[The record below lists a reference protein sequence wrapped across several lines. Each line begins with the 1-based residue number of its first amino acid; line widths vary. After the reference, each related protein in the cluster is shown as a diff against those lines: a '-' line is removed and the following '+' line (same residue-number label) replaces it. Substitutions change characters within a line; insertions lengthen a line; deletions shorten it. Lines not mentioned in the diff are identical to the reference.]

1 MHRLIQKTSRPVIFQ
16 VLLAIFACHS
26 AWAQNKPLKYPNG
39 VPMTK
44 GTMFSSLTF
53 SAGSRDAENE
63 SQLLY
68 YVVSQDKRNLEVRLD
83 PGYVVKENLAVG
95 IGLLYGYTKEDRV
108 QRNSDGTLTDYRSYQ
123 RNFAFRPY
131 VKNFIPLG
139 KGHKFYVV
147 IPTELQFGYGSRVQE
162 SLTYSILSRTYTE
175 TFFYGLEMRP
185 GLLAFIVENFGFEV
199 NVGAFGLT
207 SSIEKIRKTNEP
219 DGKVKNNDL
228 SLRIN
233 LLQLSFG
240 FAAYFNR

>member
-1 MHRLIQKTSRPVIFQ
+1 MKNHRPRILQIVVMAWLFLTSMSPQALAQK
-16 VLLAIFACHS
+16 
-26 AWAQNKPLKYPNG
+26 KPLKYPNG
-39 VPMTK
+39 VPISK
-44 GTMFSSLTF
+44 GTIFSSLTF
-53 SAGSRDAENE
+53 SAGSREAENE

-68 YVVSQDKRNLEVRLD
+68 YVVDQDKSNLEIRLD
-83 PGYVVKENLAVG
+83 PGYVIKENLAVG
-95 IGLLYGYTKEDRV
+95 MGLLYGYNKENRL
-108 QRNSDGTLTDYRSYQ
+108 QRSSDGILTDYRSYQ

-139 KGHKFYVV
+139 NSHKFYVV

-162 SLTYSILSRTYTE
+162 SLTDGILARTYTS

-199 NVGAFGLT
+199 NVGAFGLS
-207 SSIEKIRKTNEP
+207 SSIEKIKKTNEP
-219 DGKVKNNDL
+219 DGQVKNNDL
-228 SLRIN
+228 SLKIN

>member
-1 MHRLIQKTSRPVIFQ
+1 MQRHKFLALKIIFILMLLLPLMKQQARAQK
-16 VLLAIFACHS
+16 
-26 AWAQNKPLKYPNG
+26 KPSKYPNG
-39 VPMTK
+39 VPITK
-44 GTMFSSLTF
+44 GTWFSSLTF
-53 SAGSRDAENE
+53 SAGSREAENE
-63 SQLLY
+63 SQLFY
-68 YVVSQDKRNLEVRLD
+68 YVVDQDKSNLEIRLD
-83 PGYVVKENLAVG
+83 PGYVIRENLAVG
-95 IGLLYGYTKEDRV
+95 MGLLYGYQKESRI

-139 KGHKFYVV
+139 SGNRFYVV

-162 SLTYSILSRTYTE
+162 SLTDAILARTYTS

-199 NVGAFGLT
+199 NVGAFGLS
-207 SSIEKIRKTNEP
+207 SSIEKIKKTNEP
-219 DGKVKNNDL
+219 DGQVKNNDL
-228 SLRIN
+228 SLKIN

>member
-1 MHRLIQKTSRPVIFQ
+1 MKRHRPIVLRIAIAAMLILPALAHPARAQK
-16 VLLAIFACHS
+16 
-26 AWAQNKPLKYPNG
+26 KPSKYPNG

-53 SAGSRDAENE
+53 SAGSREAENE

-68 YVVSQDKRNLEVRLD
+68 YVVDQDRSNLEIRLD
-83 PGYVVKENLAVG
+83 PGYVIRENLAVG
-95 IGLLYGYTKEDRV
+95 IGLLYGYNKENRL
-108 QRNSDGTLTDYRSYQ
+108 QRNSDGTLTDFRSYQ

-139 KGHKFYVV
+139 QGNKFYVV
-147 IPTELQFGYGSRVQE
+147 IPTELQFGSGSRVQE
-162 SLTYSILSRTYTE
+162 SITDGILTRTYSS

-199 NVGAFGLT
+199 NVGAFGLS

-219 DGKVKNNDL
+219 DGQVKNNDL

>member
-1 MHRLIQKTSRPVIFQ
+1 MNPRPDFLPLAISL
-16 VLLAIFACHS
+16 VLLMMLPNLT
-26 AWAQNKPLKYPNG
+26 WAQQKKPLKYPNG
-39 VPMTK
+39 VPISK

-53 SAGSRDAENE
+53 SAGSREAENE

-68 YVVSQDKRNLEVRLD
+68 YVVDQDKSSLEIRLD

-95 IGLLYGYTKEDRV
+95 MGFLYGYNKEDRL

-123 RNFAFRPY
+123 RNFALRPY

-139 KGHKFYVV
+139 NSHKFYVV
-147 IPTELQFGYGSRVQE
+147 IPTELQFGGGSRVQE
-162 SLTYSILSRTYTE
+162 SLTNGLLTRTYSS
-175 TFFYGLEMRP
+175 TFYYGLEMRP
-185 GLLAFIVENFGFEV
+185 GLLAFIVENFGFEL
-199 NVGAFGLT
+199 NVGAFGLS
-207 SSIEKIRKTNEP
+207 SSIEKIKKTNEP
-219 DGKVKNNDL
+219 DGQVKNNDL